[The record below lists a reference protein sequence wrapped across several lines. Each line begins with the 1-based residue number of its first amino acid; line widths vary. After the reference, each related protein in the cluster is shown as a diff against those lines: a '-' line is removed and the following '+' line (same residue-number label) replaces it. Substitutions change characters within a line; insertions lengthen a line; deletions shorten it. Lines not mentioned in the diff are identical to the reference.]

1 MISNFSIYRHRYNV
15 AYLLQCVSFCLLI
28 FFVQSLALAHSHQGK
43 FEPSA
48 DCELCLKTNFSD
60 DALLAEELEDLKF
73 YANVIYL
80 IDSFSRPFLE
90 APINLLGLLLFTSNY
105 GLVLVGIDSAFAV
118 IVSISEN

>member
-15 AYLLQCVSFCLLI
+15 AYLLQCVSFCLLV

-90 APINLLGLLLFTSNY
+90 VPHQ
-105 GLVLVGIDSAFAV
+105 SARSPPV
-118 IVSISEN
+118 HV

>member
-1 MISNFSIYRHRYNV
+1 
-15 AYLLQCVSFCLLI
+15 LQCVSFCLLV

-48 DCELCLKTNFSD
+48 VCELCLKTNFSD

-90 APINLLGLLLFTSNY
+90 VPHQ
-105 GLVLVGIDSAFAV
+105 SARSPPV
-118 IVSISEN
+118 HV